1 MVRDQNVDQEDVSSS
16 LARPPTRLFR
26 SHGNSCFFFFQ
37 RAWGGGGGSHFH
49 ANIHAVL
56 ILKKAVFQMS
66 SESGP
71 LEIKFVIA
79 TSLSRTGYV

>member
-1 MVRDQNVDQEDVSSS
+1 MDQNVDQEDVSSS
-16 LARPPTRLFR
+16 LARPQTRLFR
-26 SHGNSCFFFFQ
+26 SHGNSCFFFFFSKSM
-37 RAWGGGGGSHFH
+37 GGSHFH
-49 ANIHAVL
+49 VNIHAVS

-79 TSLSRTGYV
+79 TPLGRAGYV